1 MKKEKNYN
9 KLLNNVG
16 FNNKEENNNNKE
28 CVSLNYKNNER
39 K

>member
-16 FNNKEENNNNKE
+16 FNNNEENNNNKE